1 MIPGT
6 QIELTKIPDS
16 ARCETCNFFDI
27 SHAAVIAR
35 LGELRMALSIA
46 ACRCAQNAE
55 RGAERLRLM
64 VQEANLPNRGCTFQ
78 NFVIREGAGIR
89 EARNAALDFAA
100 NFGPPIL
107 VFVGGTGTGK
117 SHLLEAIGRKYLS
130 FAKGVRF
137 DTAAHFVDRFRF
149 ASSPASPE
157 EPYPLMQYYASF
169 YTVLLDDLGA
179 EAPRSRGK
187 LTEGQVDFATEK
199 ITSLIEDRINNG
211 GRLAIATNLT
221 KDEVEDQ
228 YGVRLASRVFD
239 KSDRDRTLVLGIDA
253 SDYRKGTQRSR

>member
-1 MIPGT
+1 M
-6 QIELTKIPDS
+6 
-16 ARCETCNFFDI
+16 A
-27 SHAAVIAR
+27 
-35 LGELRMALSIA
+35 ELRHPLSLA
-46 ACRCAQNAE
+46 ACRCAENAQQ
-55 RGAERLRLM
+55 GAERLRLM
-64 VQEANLPNRGCTFQ
+64 VEEANLPKRLCTFE
-78 NFVIREGAGIR
+78 NFVIREGKGIR

-100 NFGPPIL
+100 NFGPKIL
-107 VFVGGTGTGK
+107 VLVGGTGVGK

-179 EAPRSRGK
+179 EAPRGQRR
-187 LTEGQVDFATEK
+187 EGQVDFATEK
-199 ITSLIEDRINNG
+199 ITTLIEDRINNG

-239 KSDRDRTLVLGIDA
+239 RSDRDNTLVLGINA
-253 SDYRKGTQRSR
+253 TDYRKENHK